1 MNIDSR
7 LEEIKAK
14 IIELDNLI
22 DDTLENDTNP
32 NNEPN
37 YGQMIG
43 KLFDDTK
50 WIDCVFNEVL
60 E

>member
-22 DDTLENDTNP
+22 DDTLENDINP

-50 WIDCVFNEVL
+50 WIDCAFNVL
-60 E
+60 